1 MGLHDLGAA
10 KKSNYC
16 TWNNWRHRRE
26 WREEITREQVSL
38 PIILTGSSVSFALGN
53 FLLVLIVLI
62 F

>member
-38 PIILTGSSVSFALGN
+38 PIILTGSSVSFALGD
-53 FLLVLIVLI
+53 FCSS
-62 F
+62 

>member
-26 WREEITREQVSL
+26 WREENVREQVVHLFHKLKYFSYHDDFCRSVKQKG
-38 PIILTGSSVSFALGN
+38 LT
-53 FLLVLIVLI
+53 
-62 F
+62 